1 MKDLL
6 TRRLLPFI
14 QRCLVPPPW
23 WRHFWWSEAI
33 FCWRNGTVCQFLLL
47 PLYHVIDHRYK
58 RGEDQSLNEL
68 HTHFPIIGKWSLPFH
83 ITFFHIS
90 NLQAQITVPGQ
101 LVSKLPFGANMRLL
115 TSLGSSVDEMCCTPA
130 SGGCPWCN
138 ENFFHPSSS
147 FFCVHLCKKMEL
159 VSWMKG
165 LLAEAVIVLKWLFCG
180 AHNGKHERSNTESR
194 QSKILN
200 HFFFYVVAL
209 FHS

>member
-1 MKDLL
+1 MDGCHKNWVNSDDTAMKDLL

-33 FCWRNGTVCQFLLL
+33 FCWRNGTVYQFLLL
-47 PLYHVIDHRYK
+47 PLYHLIDHRYK

-83 ITFFHIS
+83 IPFFHIS

-115 TSLGSSVDEMCCTPA
+115 TSLGSSVDEMCSTPA

-147 FFCVHLCKKMEL
+147 FFCVHLCKKWSSYL
-159 VSWMKG
+159 AWRTSLQRQ
-165 LLAEAVIVLKWLFCG
+165 LLC
-180 AHNGKHERSNTESR
+180 
-194 QSKILN
+194 
-200 HFFFYVVAL
+200 
-209 FHS
+209 